1 MRTAGDDD
9 DEVGSPL
16 LQNDHHFFAATTT
29 DRGSGLGEVSGN
41 DGVLEYGGT
50 VTTPLYDESDCA
62 TPGSEVQEGVRQI
75 EAVSRAWTKSA
86 LIVAYMSIFLIAF
99 TTSLEGQVTYA
110 LTAFAVSSFNNHSL
124 LSTVSVVQN
133 VVNAVIKPP
142 MAKIADVFG
151 RLEAFVISIVLCV
164 LGYILMAASQNVE
177 TYASA
182 QIFYAAGSTGLQIL
196 QQVFIADTSSFL
208 NRALFSSLPDSP
220 FLVTVWIGPLIA
232 SAILATT
239 TWRWGY
245 GMWALILP
253 VAFLPLA
260 LSLYLNRRKA
270 EKLGILKPKHHHS
283 HDDSSTKTK
292 IRNILLRDLDM
303 IGTLLFSAGLSLILI
318 PLTLISR
325 SPQGWRDPGL
335 LSMIVLGTFLLIL
348 FPLWESRPHLAPH
361 PLLPLD
367 LLKSRTFVA
376 GCSLGF
382 FYFMIFYI
390 AVQPYFYSYL
400 LVALNLPVNRAGQI
414 TQTFSFASTI
424 AAILASLVIRQ
435 SKSPRPRP
443 FIIAGACLYTLAIV
457 ILLMTRTKGVTTLSL
472 FSAQATLGAGAGLM
486 HVATQLAVQASCG
499 DKHAH
504 VGVATAAFLTL
515 VEVGAAVGAAF
526 SGVVWGRL
534 IPRKLVEYLPEHLK
548 GEAKKIYA
556 SVVVARSYPWGSVER
571 EAIARAYQ
579 ETVTVLLRCAL
590 FWCVPLVVTA
600 VLVGDYRLGE
610 GGVWEVWNG
619 KGLVVGATEEE
630 VDERAR
636 RMEERVE
643 WWRFWVWL
651 GRDYSWAR
659 KRRGGG
665 WLDGERRRRRG
676 KGWLGEVRVI
686 GVEFGYGSTDIGHAG
701 GCWNGIYQSENGL
714 KKGCSVR
721 HACL

>member
-1 MRTAGDDD
+1 MRPDD
-9 DEVGSPL
+9 DEIGSPL
-16 LQNDHHFFAATTT
+16 LHGHFSTEHLEV
-29 DRGSGLGEVSGN
+29 GS
-41 DGVLEYGGT
+41 DGGDYGT
-50 VTTPLYDESDCA
+50 AITPLYESDCV
-62 TPGSEVQEGVRQI
+62 TPESDIQEGVRQI

-151 RLEAFVISIVLCV
+151 RLEAFAISIVLCV
-164 LGYILMAASQNVE
+164 LGYILMAASKNVE

-232 SAILATT
+232 SAILAST

-270 EKLGILKPKHHHS
+270 EALGILKPKHYRSNNNHGT
-283 HDDSSTKTK
+283 TKTK
-292 IRNILLRDLDM
+292 IRHILLRDLDI

-325 SPQGWRDPGL
+325 SPQGWRDPKL
-335 LSMIVLGTFLLIL
+335 LPMIILGTFLLIL
-348 FPLWESRPHLAPH
+348 FPLWESRPNLAPH

-424 AAILASLVIRQ
+424 AAILASLGIRQ
-435 SKSPRPRP
+435 SRSPRPRP
-443 FIIAGACLYTLAIV
+443 FIITGALLYTFAIV
-457 ILLMTRTKGVTTLSL
+457 ILLMTRTKGVSIHSL
-472 FSAQATLGAGAGLM
+472 FSAQAVLGAGAGLM

-526 SGVVWGRL
+526 SGVIWGRL
-534 IPRKLVEYLPEHLK
+534 IPRKL
-548 GEAKKIYA
+548 IYA

-579 ETVTVLLRCAL
+579 ETVTVLLKFAL
-590 FWCVPLVVTA
+590 VWCVPLVVVA
-600 VLVGDYRLGE
+600 LFVGDYRLGE
-610 GGVWEVWNG
+610 GGKWEVWNG
-619 KGLVVGATEEE
+619 RGLVVGTGEEAI
-630 VDERAR
+630 DERAR

-643 WWRFWVWL
+643 WWRFWVWM
-651 GRDYSWAR
+651 
-659 KRRGGG
+659 
-665 WLDGERRRRRG
+665 G
-676 KGWLGEVRVI
+676 KGR
-686 GVEFGYGSTDIGHAG
+686 GYYKRMRPGRR
-701 GCWNGIYQSENGL
+701 L
-714 KKGCSVR
+714 
-721 HACL
+721 

>member
-1 MRTAGDDD
+1 MRPDD
-9 DEVGSPL
+9 DETGSPL
-16 LQNDHHFFAATTT
+16 LHGHFSTEHLEV
-29 DRGSGLGEVSGN
+29 GS
-41 DGVLEYGGT
+41 DGGDYGT
-50 VTTPLYDESDCA
+50 AITPLYESDCT
-62 TPGSEVQEGVRQI
+62 TPGSDIQEGVRQI

-151 RLEAFVISIVLCV
+151 RLEAFAISIVLCV
-164 LGYILMAASQNVE
+164 LGYILMAASKNVE

-232 SAILATT
+232 SAILAST

-270 EKLGILKPKHHHS
+270 EALGILKPKHYRSNNNHGT
-283 HDDSSTKTK
+283 TKTK
-292 IRNILLRDLDM
+292 IRHILLRDLDI

-325 SPQGWRDPGL
+325 SPQGWRDPKL
-335 LSMIVLGTFLLIL
+335 LPMIILGIFLLIL
-348 FPLWESRPHLAPH
+348 FPLWESRPNLAPH

-424 AAILASLVIRQ
+424 AAILASLGIRQ
-435 SKSPRPRP
+435 SRSPRPRP
-443 FIIAGACLYTLAIV
+443 FIITGALLYTFAIV
-457 ILLMTRTKGVTTLSL
+457 ILLMTRTKGVSIHSL
-472 FSAQATLGAGAGLM
+472 FSAQAVLGAGAGLM

-526 SGVVWGRL
+526 SGVIWGRL
-534 IPRKLVEYLPEHLK
+534 IPRKLVAYLPDALK

-579 ETVTVLLRCAL
+579 ETVTILLKFAL
-590 FWCVPLVVTA
+590 VWCVPLVVVA
-600 VLVGDYRLGE
+600 LFVGDYRLGE
-610 GGVWEVWNG
+610 GGKWEVWNG
-619 KGLVVGATEEE
+619 RGLVVGTGEEE
-630 VDERAR
+630 IDERAR
-636 RMEERVE
+636 SMEERVE
-643 WWRFWVWL
+643 WWRFWVWM
-651 GRDYSWAR
+651 
-659 KRRGGG
+659 
-665 WLDGERRRRRG
+665 G
-676 KGWLGEVRVI
+676 KGGRGYYKRMRPGRRV
-686 GVEFGYGSTDIGHAG
+686 
-701 GCWNGIYQSENGL
+701 
-714 KKGCSVR
+714 
-721 HACL
+721 